1 MFKLIVAF
9 PCPFCTYVMNYIEKN
24 NLNDIQ
30 IIDTNWSSETH
41 QELKKKYGKTQV
53 PLLLINDEPLYE
65 SRDIIDYFRRHY
77 ELSN

>member
-1 MFKLIVAF
+1 
-9 PCPFCTYVMNYIEKN
+9 MNYIEKN